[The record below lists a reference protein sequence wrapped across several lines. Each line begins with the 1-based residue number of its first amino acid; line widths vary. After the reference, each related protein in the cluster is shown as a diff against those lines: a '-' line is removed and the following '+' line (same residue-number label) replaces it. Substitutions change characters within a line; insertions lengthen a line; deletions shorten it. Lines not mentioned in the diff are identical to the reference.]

1 VKKKDEPRY
10 RHWIDRFESL
20 RQCSARRSAAMLCR
34 SVRLPYST
42 LRRCRTRRRAACP
55 IRRKPGP
62 AKSGALPVAEFRSRV
77 AHLVHCPKL
86 TRGSGLLVQDFRDA
100 LSRRRIQAFLA
111 SLRRRFNRRLR
122 NAKLHVTWHLPNL
135 AWAIDAMLLRT
146 SAADPGVVVVLA
158 RDLASHFHFE
168 PLVLPAESALD
179 NLRWLRLLIARHG
192 PPLFLKRDNGA
203 PFNADIINDLLAERC
218 ILPINS
224 PVRRPSYNG
233 AIEHGVGSC
242 KRAIFDALDPTQP
255 VPEIHRLMPLLR
267 SVIHLHNA
275 RPRRSLRG
283 LSPARAYFD
292 YQNASWS
299 RTRRH
304 EIFRWI
310 SARAESTLQTKWET
324 SDHHSRAK
332 AWRSAVV
339 AWLRCQALITVS
351 RKPQLSPIFANQK
364 RS

>member
-1 VKKKDEPRY
+1 VKKKHEPRY

-20 RQCSARRSAAMLCR
+20 RQCCVRRSAAMLCR
-34 SVRLPYST
+34 SLHMPYST
-42 LRRCRTRRRAACP
+42 LRRWRSRRRAACP

-62 AKSGALPVAEFRSRV
+62 AKTGALPVADFRSRV

-86 TRGSGLLVQDFRDA
+86 TRGTGQLVSCFHCC
-100 LSRRRIQAFLA
+100 LSRRRIQAFVTR
-111 SLRRRFNRRLR
+111 LRQNHNRRLR
-122 NAKLHVTWHLPNL
+122 MARLHVTWHLPNL

-146 SAADPGVVVVLA
+146 STADPGVVVVLA

-179 NLRWLRLLIARHG
+179 NLRWLRHLTARHG
-192 PPLFLKRDNGA
+192 PPLFLKRDNGS
-203 PFNADIINDLLAERC
+203 PFNADIIDDFLAGRC
-218 ILPINS
+218 ILPLNS

-233 AIEHGVGSC
+233 AIEHGVGSS
-242 KRAIFDALDPTQP
+242 KRAIFGALDPTQP
-255 VPEIHRLMPLLR
+255 VPEIPRLVPLLR
-267 SVIHLHNA
+267 AIIHLHNA
-275 RPRRSLRG
+275 RPRRSLGG

-292 YQNASWS
+292 HQNASWS
-299 RTRRH
+299 RKRRH

-324 SDHHSRAK
+324 PDHHSRAK

-351 RKPQLSPIFANQK
+351 RKPQLSPIFAYQK
-364 RS
+364 SS